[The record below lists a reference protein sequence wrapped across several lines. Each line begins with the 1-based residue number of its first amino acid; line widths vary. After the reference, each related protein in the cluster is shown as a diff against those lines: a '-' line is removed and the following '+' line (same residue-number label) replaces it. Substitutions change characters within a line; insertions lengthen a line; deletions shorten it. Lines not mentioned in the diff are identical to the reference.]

1 MLSKVVLYRR
11 REQLVEVRFKLVTA
25 SEALKVT
32 LEAKFSKHAFVE
44 FGAAEAGAGGTD
56 VDLLSD

>member
-1 MLSKVVLYRR
+1 MRLFMSAALPPL
-11 REQLVEVRFKLVTA
+11 QLRIGRPME
-25 SEALKVT
+25 VT